1 MWVGRRVGE
10 SETEREV
17 EGGKQSEQPA
27 ELRAF
32 MMLSRFLDFVP
43 IGFSLS
49 RSLSLFLSAPFPHM
63 KRGEECLGRVI
74 KNGL

>member
-49 RSLSLFLSAPFPHM
+49 LSLPLFLT
-63 KRGEECLGRVI
+63 
-74 KNGL
+74 